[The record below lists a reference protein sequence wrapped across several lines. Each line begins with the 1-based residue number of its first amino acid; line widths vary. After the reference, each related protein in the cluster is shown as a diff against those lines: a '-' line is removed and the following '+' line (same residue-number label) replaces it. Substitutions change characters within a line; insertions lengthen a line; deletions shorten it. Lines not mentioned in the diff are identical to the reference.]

1 MRYIKVAL
9 LTIVF
14 CLGSIVLALIGVFIW
29 AEVTKEKPQ
38 TNSLHS
44 KSTTP
49 VDLLLNIENSDKV
62 VRLSIPRNMRSGFFY
77 PGMKEYTKNT
87 ADRMKERKSYD
98 EFVQFYLPDSS
109 QTYSEQLNAK
119 SERSEGNNYGEY
131 EGLQFQ
137 GRSHT
142 EYEGLQYQGRSYSD
156 HYYHGD
162 ISSISCFG
170 SDEPRRVVYVC
181 SGFFLKAR
189 SCVVYSPATADG
201 FYFNYIVNEKFLT
214 EWQALHNETCGLLRS
229 FVVK

>member
-1 MRYIKVAL
+1 MRYIKAAL
-9 LTIVF
+9 LTIVLCIVAIIF
-14 CLGSIVLALIGVFIW
+14 GLVGVSVLAQ
-29 AEVTKEKPQ
+29 ATNEKPKVVR
-38 TNSLHS
+38 SYIED
-44 KSTTP
+44 TTP
-49 VDLLLNIENSDKV
+49 LDVSIYIENSDKV
-62 VRLSIPRNMRSGFFY
+62 VRLSIPRNMRSGFVY

-109 QTYSEQLNAK
+109 QTYFEQLNAK
-119 SERSEGNNYGEY
+119 SERSEENNYGEY

-137 GRSHT
+137 GRSHA
-142 EYEGLQYQGRSYSD
+142 EYEGLQYQGRIYSD

-181 SGFFLKAR
+181 SGFFLKSRVCA
-189 SCVVYSPATADG
+189 VYSPSTADG
-201 FYFNYIVNEKFLT
+201 FYFNYIANEKFLT
-214 EWQALHNETCGLLRS
+214 EWQTLHNKTCGLLRS